1 MIFAWEEE
9 VKDLSSKTSNNDL
22 LPDREKNRHVNK
34 VSLGEAFNTECMQRT
49 PAELDSSNVI

>member
-34 VSLGEAFNTECMQRT
+34 VSLGEAFNTERMQIT
-49 PAELDSSNVI
+49 PA